1 MDYGLLRASY
11 FWVLLTFPCILL
23 TVVYG
28 QFLSKPDETVK
39 GVLGGRVQLECA
51 EFSSLLYFIWNF
63 VKLNTS
69 LSLPIA
75 SSFGGSSNVHAIAA
89 RLGDVSLINSTLVI
103 KNLQTSAEG
112 TYVCQVPYEEEGVQP
127 IYIDLVILVPVSKPL
142 LRINNS
148 AAVEGSPVMLTCLVK
163 NGTGPIEYIWHR
175 NTIQDGT
182 VPVADANGSVVS
194 LSSVNRTHI
203 GWYTCTG
210 KNEVNQETSDKV
222 YLDVIYGPDDP
233 VINIQPFAI
242 SETGFAA
249 NEQEEVIMTCL
260 ASSNPPCQ
268 YIWFYN
274 NSQIYSGQMY
284 VISKI
289 SRSQTGT
296 YTCLAQNSHL
306 NTRTQLTISLT
317 VYYLPDGAPTC
328 TALARNNYK
337 DVALWCSWTGGLPPA
352 RLRWLKSSEAESDIE
367 SFSNVTRLKR
377 GAEIRN
383 GSTYT
388 CVISHPGL
396 RGDAVCRTT
405 KYGVKQEA
413 HWSNLTIRDTEWNVD
428 GGNYQCLAINA
439 VGNTTVTVNLQVM
452 KHPTPPNVTISKL
465 MYSKQRTEV
474 DVEWMTKGSGNLTG
488 FIVQRQVSK
497 RSAGKVPE
505 NDAKINN
512 WDIVINDIEPEIRGH
527 KLGGM
532 DPSIV
537 YAFRI
542 LAVNHRTTGFP
553 SEVKTPADPPF
564 NAYPAVIG
572 AGVGGML
579 VAVVAMLLVFQYI
592 VRNREN
598 NPRLHDLFFRPAP
611 AEAREHISSPEDA
624 ETAADIEDSEN
635 NAGPGAPSP
644 APAPPTASGSEATG
658 EGPASDGSPKLTSA
672 AAAIS
677 QLSAAVP
684 PDDSPVNV
692 TITVTASP

>member
-1 MDYGLLRASY
+1 
-11 FWVLLTFPCILL
+11 
-23 TVVYG
+23 
-28 QFLSKPDETVK
+28 
-39 GVLGGRVQLECA
+39 
-51 EFSSLLYFIWNF
+51 
-63 VKLNTS
+63 
-69 LSLPIA
+69 
-75 SSFGGSSNVHAIAA
+75 
-89 RLGDVSLINSTLVI
+89 
-103 KNLQTSAEG
+103 
-112 TYVCQVPYEEEGVQP
+112 
-127 IYIDLVILVPVSKPL
+127 
-142 LRINNS
+142 
-148 AAVEGSPVMLTCLVK
+148 MLACLVK
-163 NGTGPIEYIWHR
+163 NGTGPIDYTWHR
-175 NTIQDGT
+175 NTVQEGT
-182 VPVADANGSVVS
+182 VPVAEGNGSQV
-194 LSSVNRTHI
+194 LFTAVNRTHI

-210 KNEVNQETSDKV
+210 KNEVNQETSDRV

-242 SETGFAA
+242 SESGFAA
-249 NEQEEVIMTCL
+249 NEQEEVTMTCL

-268 YIWFYN
+268 YVWFYN

-337 DVALWCSWTGGLPPA
+337 DVALWCSWSGGLPPA
-352 RLRWLKSSEAESDIE
+352 RLRWLKSSDAESDIE
-367 SFSNVTRLKR
+367 AYSNVTRIKR

-383 GSTYT
+383 DSSYT
-388 CVISHPGL
+388 CIISHPGL

-405 KYGVKQEA
+405 VSVPTGEPNCSVVATAQNEYIMLSCELGGGLPRVLLDWDTNGLSDSKESTNIYVIKSNASYNGKLFTCTALHPLNANAKRCQVRLESPSLETEQNQLSIMEGGSIQLPCQLTASNPSSKVLWYDNKNSLITQDSAKYGVQQQG
-413 HWSNLTIRDTEWNVD
+413 HWSNLTVRDAEWNVD
-428 GGNYQCLAINA
+428 GGDYQCSAVNA
-439 VGNTTVTVNLQVM
+439 VGNAKVTVKLIIRP
-452 KHPTPPNVTISKL
+452 HPTPPNVTISKL
-465 MYSKQRTEV
+465 MYTKQRTEV
-474 DVEWMTKGSGNLTG
+474 DVEWMTKGAGNLTG

-497 RSAGKVPE
+497 RSAGKSFPNTMKV
-505 NDAKINN
+505 DN
-512 WDIVINDIEPEIRGH
+512 WDNVINDIEPEIRGH
-527 KLGGM
+527 KLGGL

-572 AGVGGML
+572 ACLGGM
-579 VAVVAMLLVFQYI
+579 VITAVVMLVVFQYI
-592 VRNREN
+592 VRNRDN

-624 ETAADIEDSEN
+624 ETAADIEDPESN
-635 NAGPGAPSP
+635 NAPAASSPEP
-644 APAPPTASGSEATG
+644 APVPSAASGSSA
-658 EGPASDGSPKLTSA
+658 AADGSPQLTSA

-692 TITVTASP
+692 TITVTAAP

>member
-1 MDYGLLRASY
+1 MFTPPPPNPIL
-11 FWVLLTFPCILL
+11 CI
-23 TVVYG
+23 
-28 QFLSKPDETVK
+28 D
-39 GVLGGRVQLECA
+39 
-51 EFSSLLYFIWNF
+51 
-63 VKLNTS
+63 
-69 LSLPIA
+69 
-75 SSFGGSSNVHAIAA
+75 
-89 RLGDVSLINSTLVI
+89 
-103 KNLQTSAEG
+103 
-112 TYVCQVPYEEEGVQP
+112 
-127 IYIDLVILVPVSKPL
+127 
-142 LRINNS
+142 
-148 AAVEGSPVMLTCLVK
+148 
-163 NGTGPIEYIWHR
+163 
-175 NTIQDGT
+175 
-182 VPVADANGSVVS
+182 
-194 LSSVNRTHI
+194 
-203 GWYTCTG
+203 
-210 KNEVNQETSDKV
+210 
-222 YLDVIYGPDDP
+222 
-233 VINIQPFAI
+233 
-242 SETGFAA
+242 
-249 NEQEEVIMTCL
+249 
-260 ASSNPPCQ
+260 
-268 YIWFYN
+268 
-274 NSQIYSGQMY
+274 
-284 VISKI
+284 
-289 SRSQTGT
+289 
-296 YTCLAQNSHL
+296 
-306 NTRTQLTISLT
+306 
-317 VYYLPDGAPTC
+317 LPDGAPTC

-405 KYGVKQEA
+405 VSVPAGEPNCSVVATAQNEYIMLSCELDGGLPRVMLDWDTNGLSDSKESTNIYVIKSSASYNGKLFTCTALHPLNREAKLCQLRLESPSLETERNQVSIMEGSSIQLPCLLTASNPSSKVFWYDNKNKAISQDSQKYGVKQEA

-553 SEVKTPADPPF
+553 SEVKTPGIDLLEF
-564 NAYPAVIG
+564 YPG
-572 AGVGGML
+572 
-579 VAVVAMLLVFQYI
+579 
-592 VRNREN
+592 RE
-598 NPRLHDLFFRPAP
+598 PCY
-611 AEAREHISSPEDA
+611 ETVPEC
-624 ETAADIEDSEN
+624 
-635 NAGPGAPSP
+635 PS
-644 APAPPTASGSEATG
+644 
-658 EGPASDGSPKLTSA
+658 
-672 AAAIS
+672 
-677 QLSAAVP
+677 
-684 PDDSPVNV
+684 
-692 TITVTASP
+692 